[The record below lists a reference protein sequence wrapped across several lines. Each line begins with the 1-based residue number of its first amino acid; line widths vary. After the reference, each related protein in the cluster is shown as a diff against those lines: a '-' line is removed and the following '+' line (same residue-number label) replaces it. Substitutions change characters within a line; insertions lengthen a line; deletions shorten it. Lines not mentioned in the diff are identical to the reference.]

1 MITYVNSKEAKL
13 FEMAAKD
20 LKMTSLDLDQYLNN
34 LGVLSQISPKYVRL
48 PLYEEGHEDEEIFQ
62 IDANA
67 RTIKIPS
74 AFSKNGIGVVSD
86 EFAEILWFKINRYF
100 DIKDFGKADPNEVLK
115 DGNLHI
121 LIQWEAPDGAKGASF
136 AYAIDKDTDPEYI
149 YFGWAITADHLT
161 AKAGNIKFAVRI
173 MEYGEDGKV
182 SYSFATQ
189 AAAVAVKGNLSFDLT
204 EDGIE
209 IEEVADKIASRLM
222 GGQIAYCPAFVK
234 KEVPDP
240 KDPTKTQEVTMD
252 LPEYIYDLEDGRAT
266 LTVEV
271 RAPGNPES
279 EDYAGYDAIA
289 YKWYKKG
296 LEDAEFVL
304 VDPED
309 TSFQGQYT
317 PALTVT
323 SSGEYYVVIFGMRE
337 ILDGKE
343 IIYDGSNPSAEPVK
357 FKYHTSVASTKS
369 TVCVIPAPIKLDIE
383 NLEDIAKFLVLEN
396 EPQLFIKVK
405 RQELADKDTG
415 NRVVGSVEL
424 RFEKTASAEKDLD
437 LEAAEFLPV
446 DLSSTPGKEAVTE
459 AWIWNEVE
467 YATEEEAIA
476 AKGEAEG
483 EIIHREAEEA
493 VPAVEA
499 PITYEVNEAGEIVIN
514 MTNAEQGYYRISIV
528 NKLNGSEQIS
538 EPLLICRVVKP
549 AAFVAGSAV
558 ATPKQRSGQDLVN
571 GQEPNVSDGHKASAV
586 VQVDGLSDSL
596 LIKWYEQKGQQDPA
610 EGEDAVDELVDEGPF
625 EEHKEYSPKVGG
637 YVYFIAIN
645 TVEDSVAQ
653 IKSNS
658 IHFAG

>member
-20 LKMTSLDLDQYLNN
+20 LKMTSLNLDEYLNN

-136 AYAIDKDTDPEYI
+136 AYAIDKDTDPDYI

-173 MEYGEDGKV
+173 IEYGEDGKI

-240 KDPTKTQEVTMD
+240 KDPTKTKEVTMD

-296 LEDAEFVL
+296 LEDTEFVL
-304 VDPED
+304 VDPND

-343 IIYDGSNPSAEPVK
+343 IIYNGSNPSAQPVK

-369 TVCVIPAPIKLDIE
+369 KVCVIPAPIKLDIE

-437 LEAAEFLPV
+437 LDALNPEDWVAV
-446 DLSSTPGKEAVTE
+446 DLTSTPGKEAVTE

-476 AKGEAEG
+476 AKGEEEG

-493 VPAVEA
+493 VPATEA
-499 PITYEVNEAGEIVIN
+499 PITYEVNDAGEIVIN

-538 EPLLICRVVKP
+538 EPLVICRVVKP
-549 AAFVAGSAV
+549 AVVDRAV
-558 ATPKQRSGQDLVN
+558 AILLTEGGNQSDAAEGS
-571 GQEPNVSDGHKASAV
+571 VSRHNRIKANITIN
-586 VQVDGLSDSL
+586 DLSDSL
-596 LIKWYEQKGQQDPA
+596 AIKWYKVVDEQDP
-610 EGEDAVDELVDEGPF
+610 EGSNPADDILIQNATGDEYEPDDDGF
-625 EEHKEYSPKVGG
+625 F
-637 YVYFIAIN
+637 YFMAIN
-645 TVEDSVAQ
+645 TVENTEAFLR
-653 IKSNS
+653 SN
-658 IHFAG
+658 IVKFAL

>member
-20 LKMTSLDLDQYLNN
+20 LKMTSLNLDEYLNN

-136 AYAIDKDTDPEYI
+136 AYAIDKDTDPDYI

-173 MEYGEDGKV
+173 IEYGEDGKI

-222 GGQIAYCPAFVK
+222 GGQIAYCPAFAK

-240 KDPTKTQEVTMD
+240 KDPTKTKEVTMD

-296 LEDAEFVL
+296 LEDTEFVL
-304 VDPED
+304 VDPND

-343 IIYDGSNPSAEPVK
+343 IIYDGSNPSAQPVK

-369 TVCVIPAPIKLDIE
+369 KVCVIPAPIKLDIE

-437 LEAAEFLPV
+437 LDALNPEDWVAV
-446 DLSSTPGKEAVTE
+446 DLTSTPGKEAVTE

-476 AKGEAEG
+476 AKGEEEG

-493 VPAVEA
+493 VPATEA
-499 PITYEVNEAGEIVIN
+499 PITYEVNDAGEIVIN

-538 EPLLICRVVKP
+538 EPLVICRVVKP
-549 AAFVAGSAV
+549 AVVDRAV
-558 ATPKQRSGQDLVN
+558 AILLTEGGNQSDAAEGS
-571 GQEPNVSDGHKASAV
+571 VSRHNRIKANITIN
-586 VQVDGLSDSL
+586 DLSDSL
-596 LIKWYEQKGQQDPA
+596 AIKWYKVVDEQDP
-610 EGEDAVDELVDEGPF
+610 EGSNPADDILIQNATGDEYEPDDDGF
-625 EEHKEYSPKVGG
+625 F
-637 YVYFIAIN
+637 YFMAIN
-645 TVEDSVAQ
+645 TVENTEAFLR
-653 IKSNS
+653 SN
-658 IHFAG
+658 IVKFAL